1 MSQSKIIFHNI
12 AKSSSFAFSQVLFCC
27 LFLKE
32 DVQNWKHNYLE
43 SGPCPRSV
51 LVPKTQE
58 SRYTNWSGSRDP
70 HQGHITF
77 SAQLHSAHAMGCIF
91 HFGDTNTRIQTHTH
105 TKKIIQNVKCNL
117 HIFLLHKKIFISLN
131 IDLKKVT
138 FKKKKLQYIHLF
150 PPCLLRWICSSGS
163 LEFHFPIGNWARTK
177 PATWQRLGRWW
188 DQNWDPQFSG
198 TVLVLRKC
206 PVALTGNP
214 RKARKGS
221 LEGEPVRARHPEWRH
236 RCLGRWARGPASWAG
251 QPEKLGLIQKPRDS
265 GSKGLVSKCI
275 L

>member
-1 MSQSKIIFHNI
+1 MCKIGSITVSWVRSLSSQCPGPQNSR
-12 AKSSSFAFSQVLFCC
+12 
-27 LFLKE
+27 
-32 DVQNWKHNYLE
+32 VQIYKLIRIQR
-43 SGPCPRSV
+43 PTPRSYHF
-51 LVPKTQE
+51 LSSTSQCPCHGLYFPLWCYK
-58 SRYTNWSGSRDP
+58 
-70 HQGHITF
+70 HQ
-77 SAQLHSAHAMGCIF
+77 
-91 HFGDTNTRIQTHTH
+91 NTDTH